1 MKAITRRQ
9 HTSEEK
15 ISVVLED
22 FRREVTVNDLC
33 RRAGIKLHSYY
44 AWTKE
49 SYRRTGSKDSPMRMA
64 CSGLSERSARTVST
78 VPLSGFPKT

>member
-1 MKAITRRQ
+1 MSQSDPGKSEAADRGREETKPFVRTVKAVTRRH

-33 RRAGIKLHSYY
+33 RRAGIKLHSCY

-49 SYRRTGSKDSPMRMA
+49 S
-64 CSGLSERSARTVST
+64 
-78 VPLSGFPKT
+78 